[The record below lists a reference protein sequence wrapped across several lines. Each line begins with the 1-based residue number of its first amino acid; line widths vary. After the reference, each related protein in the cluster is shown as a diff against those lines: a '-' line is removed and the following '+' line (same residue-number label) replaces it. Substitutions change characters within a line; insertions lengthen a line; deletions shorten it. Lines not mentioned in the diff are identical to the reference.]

1 MDVEVAPTWSS
12 PVTYTIGS
20 TRKADAFATGRF
32 LSLRIKSTAGF
43 AWRLKGIDLDVVKR
57 GAY

>member
-1 MDVEVAPTWSS
+1 VEVAPTWSS